1 MIDNFIARL
10 NTMHDEYETDG
21 KILAE
26 VSIHRIDKTVRDMG
40 ANFRLLVSALSLM
53 IIVLL
58 RQEARGPPPR

>member
-40 ANFRLLVSALSLM
+40 ANSCLPFSALSLM
-53 IIVLL
+53 IIALF
-58 RQEARGPPPR
+58 R